1 MIISVLVSAVEHTG
15 GAIAMGLA
23 KRVFIDLAEN
33 ASEDILR
40 NVASR
45 IAAMGLLTINSRTMR
60 NLFRYIGE
68 ENVREV
74 TNIIRRLV
82 DPAAEKPNV
91 QPGRSSSVDPK
102 SE

>member
-15 GAIAMGLA
+15 GAIARGLA
-23 KRVFIDLAEN
+23 RRVFIDLAEN
-33 ASEDILR
+33 ASEDVLR

-45 IAAMGLLTINSRTMR
+45 LAGMGLRTIKSRTTMI
-60 NLFRYIGE
+60 LFRYLGE

-82 DPAAEKPNV
+82 DPAAAEAE
-91 QPGRSSSVDPK
+91 RAA
-102 SE
+102 